1 MIGVSSSYKNEPS
14 IKVKIQ
20 NMKRRE
26 RSTSRDSS
34 RYRRKRNRSSYGR
47 YDDSSEE
54 GASPDRVRRHERLRS
69 PVSPYTRYAYE
80 KSHRE
85 EYASRDAEKAHS
97 YKVLCVSALHPKAS
111 DEMIKDVLYKEY
123 KKYGDL
129 TVRLS
134 HDLDER
140 VAYVYFR
147 SAEDARDAKHAKS
160 RVVIY
165 DKVALVEPVYESRSQ
180 VDRHAYRSRQR
191 SRSYSPELDRFYR
204 RSPAPLPDPYR
215 PADRFYDRIPY
226 PLPIIRDFRRELP
239 PVPHPDFLPRP
250 PLHPALPVPPHL
262 PPGPPHLYVP
272 PRPFL
277 PFKPPHTHFLEK
289 VEKKDKFPNYLHH
302 VPPEDDPL
310 ATRTLFAGNLELSIT
325 EEELRRIF
333 GRYGVVEDVDIKRP
347 LPGTGNAYA
356 FVRYKNL
363 DMAHRAKVELSGQYI
378 GKFQCKI
385 GYGKATPTTRI
396 WVGGLGPWT
405 SKAKLESEFDR
416 FGAIKKID
424 YDKTEN
430 SAYIL
435 YDSIDAATA
444 AVKEMRGFPLGGVEH
459 KLRVDFAD
467 IGSRQP
473 RPPPPSSSSSA
484 YADVAS
490 SAGDYHASVSGSGR
504 ADPSYDAYEP
514 WPSSGNDFDYEDGS
528 RGGIPP
534 GVTLWS
540 DRKNDKD
547 LGSGGSRRGDSPNN
561 HDSREYDDGLQQ
573 HHHRYKRT
581 RSNSDSDSEHRFNG
595 ALATARSLAD
605 ITRCT
610 TNAWQGALIL
620 KSSLFPAKFHITDG
634 DGNII
639 NVLMKSDESKHLL
652 KISQRLRLD
661 PTKVEDVS
669 KRIALST
676 GYGIFVGLPGPSS
689 SIFFDETTAQCRPL
703 RNLIT
708 YLKQKE
714 AAGVI
719 TLFNKDTEASGVLY
733 AFPPCKF
740 SAELLKRTAHAM
752 TPEALKEDHLMIV
765 VVKGGAV

>member
-1 MIGVSSSYKNEPS
+1 MIGVSSSYKNDS
-14 IKVKIQ
+14 NIKVKIK

-26 RSTSRDSS
+26 RSSSRDSS

-47 YDDSSEE
+47 YDDSSDERT
-54 GASPDRVRRHERLRS
+54 SPDRIRRHSRVRS
-69 PVSPYTRYAYE
+69 PSSPHSRYGYEKGAREEHPPRDGE
-80 KSHRE
+80 KSHP
-85 EYASRDAEKAHS
+85 S
-97 YKVLCVSALHPKAS
+97 YKVLCVSALHTKAS
-111 DEMIKDVLYKEY
+111 DDVIKDALYNEY
-123 KKYGDL
+123 KKFGDL
-129 TVRLS
+129 SVRIS

-140 VAYVYFR
+140 VAYVCFR
-147 SAEDARDAKHAKS
+147 NSEDAKDAKHAKP
-160 RVVIY
+160 RVIIY
-165 DKVALVEPVYESRSQ
+165 DKVALVEPVYESRSS
-180 VDRHAYRSRQR
+180 VERHRHRSRPR
-191 SRSYSPELDRFYR
+191 SRSYSPEYDRYYR
-204 RSPAPLPDPYR
+204 RSPIPDPYR
-215 PADRFYDRIPY
+215 ADRFYDRIPY
-226 PLPIIRDFRRELP
+226 APIPMIRDFRRELP
-239 PVPHPDFLPRP
+239 PVPHPEFLPRP
-250 PLHPALPVPPHL
+250 PLHPAIPVPPHM

-272 PRPFL
+272 GPRPFI
-277 PFKPPHTHFLEK
+277 PFKPPHAHFIDKL
-289 VEKKDKFPNYLHH
+289 EKKDKFPNYLHH

-310 ATRTLFAGNLELSIT
+310 ATRTLFAGNLELSIS

-333 GRYGVVEDVDIKRP
+333 SRYGVVEDVDIKRP
-347 LPGTGNAYA
+347 MPGTGNAYA

-405 SKAKLESEFDR
+405 STTQLEREFDR

-424 YDKTEN
+424 YDKSEN

-444 AVKEMRGFPLGGVEH
+444 AVKEMRGFPLGGSEH

-473 RPPPPSSSSSA
+473 RPPPPPPSS
-484 YADVAS
+484 YDDVAT
-490 SAGDYHASVSGSGR
+490 SAGDYRIGV
-504 ADPSYDAYEP
+504 
-514 WPSSGNDFDYEDGS
+514 SGNDEPSYEPYEPLWNTDYEYDS
-528 RGGIPP
+528 RPPGIPP

-540 DRKNDKD
+540 ERGKNDKD
-547 LGSGGSRRGDSPNN
+547 SYSSRTLSSPN
-561 HDSREYDDGLQQ
+561 DYSKEEDWGKEASDKDYDG
-573 HHHRYKRT
+573 HKYKRM
-581 RSNSDSDSEHRFNG
+581 RSSCNNSESDSDSRFNG
-595 ALATARSLAD
+595 ALATATSLAD

-652 KISQRLRLD
+652 RISQRLRLD
-661 PTKVEDVS
+661 PAKLEDVS
-669 KRIALST
+669 KRIVSSP

-703 RNLIT
+703 RNLIS

-719 TLFNKDTEASGVLY
+719 SLFNKDTEAKGVLY
-733 AFPPCKF
+733 AFPPCQY
-740 SAELLKRTAHAM
+740 AADLLKRTAHAM
-752 TPEALKEDHLMIV
+752 PAESMKEDHLMIV
-765 VVKGGAV
+765 VVKSDAA

>member
-1 MIGVSSSYKNEPS
+1 MIGVSSSSKIDKG
-14 IKVKIQ
+14 IKVKIE

-26 RSTSRDSS
+26 RSSSRDSS
-34 RYRRKRNRSSYGR
+34 RYRRKRNRSSYSR
-47 YDDSSEE
+47 YDDSSDER
-54 GASPDRVRRHERLRS
+54 ASPDRTRRHSRVRS
-69 PVSPYTRYAYE
+69 PVSPHARYGYE
-80 KSHRE
+80 KAHRE
-85 EYASRDAEKAHS
+85 EYGTLREAVKPHPS
-97 YKVLCVSALHPKAS
+97 YKVLCVSALHTKAS
-111 DEMIKDVLYKEY
+111 DEIIKDALYNEY
-123 KKYGDL
+123 KKFGDL
-129 TVRLS
+129 SVRIS

-140 VAYVYFR
+140 VAYVCFR
-147 SAEDARDAKHAKS
+147 NSEDARDAKHAKP

-165 DKVALVEPVYESRSQ
+165 DKVALVEPVYESRTS
-180 VDRHAYRSRQR
+180 VERHHHRSRPR
-191 SRSYSPELDRFYR
+191 SRSYSPEYDRYYR
-204 RSPAPLPDPYR
+204 RSPIPDPYR
-215 PADRFYDRIPY
+215 ADKFYERIPY
-226 PLPIIRDFRRELP
+226 APLPIIRDFRRDLP
-239 PVPHPDFLPRP
+239 PVPHPEFLQRP
-250 PLHPALPVPPHL
+250 PLHPAIPPVPLNLPHA
-262 PPGPPHLYVP
+262 PPHLYLP
-272 PRPFL
+272 PRPFI
-277 PFKPPHTHFLEK
+277 PFKPPHAHFIDKL
-289 VEKKDKFPNYLHH
+289 EKKDKFPNYLHH

-325 EEELRRIF
+325 EDELRRIF
-333 GRYGVVEDVDIKRP
+333 SRYGVVEDVDIKRP
-347 LPGTGNAYA
+347 MPGTGNAYA

-405 SKAKLESEFDR
+405 STAQLEREFDR

-424 YDKTEN
+424 YDKSEN

-444 AVKEMRGFPLGGVEH
+444 AVKEMRGFPLGGNEH

-473 RPPPPSSSSSA
+473 RPPPPPSS
-484 YADVAS
+484 YDDVAS
-490 SAGDYHASVSGSGR
+490 SAGDYRIGVSG
-504 ADPSYDAYEP
+504 AEELPYEPYEP
-514 WPSSGNDFDYEDGS
+514 WTNNDYEYEPP
-528 RGGIPP
+528 GIPP

-540 DRKNDKD
+540 DRKGEKET
-547 LGSGGSRRGDSPNN
+547 SSSTYSRATAHSPN
-561 HDSREYDDGLQQ
+561 HYSPKEDRDGRDYDSS
-573 HHHRYKRT
+573 HRYKRI
-581 RSNSDSDSEHRFNG
+581 RSSCNSESDSETSRFNG
-595 ALATARSLAD
+595 ALATARSLTD

-661 PTKVEDVS
+661 PAKLEDVS
-669 KRIALST
+669 KRILSSP

-689 SIFFDETTAQCRPL
+689 SIFFDETTAQLRPL
-703 RNLIT
+703 RNLVT

-719 TLFNKDTEASGVLY
+719 SLFNTDTEASGVLY
-733 AFPPCKF
+733 AFPPCQY
-740 SAELLKRTAHAM
+740 AADLLKRTAHAM
-752 TPEALKEDHLMIV
+752 SAEALREDHLMIV
-765 VVKGGAV
+765 VVKGGSV